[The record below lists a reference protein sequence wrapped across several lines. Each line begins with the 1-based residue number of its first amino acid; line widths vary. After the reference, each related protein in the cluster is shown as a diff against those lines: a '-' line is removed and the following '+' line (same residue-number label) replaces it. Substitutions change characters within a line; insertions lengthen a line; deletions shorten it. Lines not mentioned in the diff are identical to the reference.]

1 MTTSVTP
8 PGALLESFTP
18 IDFTE
23 VYSLISS
30 KSSTCLLDPTPTKL
44 LKLALPLLSE
54 TLLKVMNNSLIS
66 GYVPKSFKIAVI
78 KPFLKKPNLDPDNLA
93 NYQPISNHPFLS
105 KILEKIIAK
114 QLTLFL
120 HKNYIEE
127 DFQSGFRAH
136 HSTET
141 ALVKVLNDLLIA
153 SDHGCTSI

>member
-1 MTTSVTP
+1 MASWPSFCWTSVILP
-8 PGALLESFTP
+8 K
-18 IDFTE
+18 I
-23 VYSLISS
+23 
-30 KSSTCLLDPTPTKL
+30 
-44 LKLALPLLSE
+44 LKHALPLLSE

-66 GYVPKSFKIAVI
+66 GYVPQSFKIAMI

-120 HKNYIEE
+120 HKKYIEE

-136 HSTET
+136 QLYLFMKPDEIVHLPKIET
-141 ALVKVLNDLLIA
+141 CLQDVKSWMANNILLR
-153 SDHGCTSI
+153 